1 MIPFRAIPY
10 RLRYCAE
17 NLSTTRLYCPFQRCP
32 PLAHD
37 NKGRYTK
44 KSKHIL
50 AMWEANKSLFGG
62 LFHNPV
68 PNGTHAQDLTRAV
81 EITMEEVVDDVGEEI
96 AKGA

>member
-1 MIPFRAIPY
+1 
-10 RLRYCAE
+10 
-17 NLSTTRLYCPFQRCP
+17 
-32 PLAHD
+32 
-37 NKGRYTK
+37 
-44 KSKHIL
+44 
-50 AMWEANKSLFGG
+50 MWEANKSLFGG